1 MIAGCQ
7 LALLST
13 ASKYNWNAV
22 PAYTVE
28 PARIHERGTVPD
40 RKLAIITILR
50 PPIDPI
56 LKLTPQN
63 PNVFRHPADCL
74 TGCEAPQAPGGQRG
88 LEKGRRII
96 TIDQHQKNIHKIQYY
111 NIHNDT
117 VK

>member
-63 PNVFRHPADCL
+63 PHVFRHPADCL
-74 TGCEAPQAPGGQRG
+74 NRMTKNTHFSLPSLFRTPGAAA
-88 LEKGRRII
+88 RR
-96 TIDQHQKNIHKIQYY
+96 T
-111 NIHNDT
+111 
-117 VK
+117 